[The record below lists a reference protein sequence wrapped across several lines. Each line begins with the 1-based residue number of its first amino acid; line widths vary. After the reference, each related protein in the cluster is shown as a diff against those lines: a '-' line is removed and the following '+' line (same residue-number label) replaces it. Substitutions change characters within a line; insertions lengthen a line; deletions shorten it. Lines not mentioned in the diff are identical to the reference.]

1 MNETTSAHKRST
13 LGNYT
18 KYVIKHKRKKYFSL
32 HNGRFKRFFFSNT
45 TYADPEASGVSND
58 FKRLRNCDN

>member
-18 KYVIKHKRKKYFSL
+18 KYVIKHKRKKYLSG
-32 HNGRFKRFFFSNT
+32 HNGRIKSFCFKHYLRK
-45 TYADPEASGVSND
+45 PRGVSKG